1 MFLQETNL
9 SGGAQLCVLTHLPIP
24 KVIFTSSAG
33 CIMYDRVN
41 QLETKR
47 GESNLARTACPLQAS
62 PHPSSSFIEAFS
74 PSTDIFALSSPS
86 LYLTPAFNSASLL
99 YKLSSL
105 PKTMSWLKGEPLVA
119 ISLDVLLQPQI
130 ICIVSVNYSPHSSSC
145 RARDIP
151 VCLRLRGGLGG
162 WYSSSLD
169 HIVLC
174 CFSGPHLF

>member
-1 MFLQETNL
+1 
-9 SGGAQLCVLTHLPIP
+9 
-24 KVIFTSSAG
+24 
-33 CIMYDRVN
+33 
-41 QLETKR
+41 
-47 GESNLARTACPLQAS
+47 
-62 PHPSSSFIEAFS
+62 
-74 PSTDIFALSSPS
+74 
-86 LYLTPAFNSASLL
+86 
-99 YKLSSL
+99 
-105 PKTMSWLKGEPLVA
+105 MSWLKGEPLVA